1 MKSDSCYNVLW
12 LCSAQ
17 TLWRSRPGTCTSA
30 TTSKKILLGGGGVVR
45 LTAKPRYLLLL
56 HRGNE
61 KSNTV
66 TALVARSYKVMA
78 CASCCFTNLGRENPT
93 SMEWWSCITLKRLF
107 VCDFKCTER
116 ERERERERESTGYK
130 VMCPVTYTDIV
141 HVLELFRQVELA
153 GDFHRARVGNVLYA
167 FKANTHT
174 HYTHTDSS
182 LNLKGRLFSL
192 GHEISCMQSYKKVY
206 LVVEMHR

>member
-1 MKSDSCYNVLW
+1 M
-12 LCSAQ
+12 
-17 TLWRSRPGTCTSA
+17 
-30 TTSKKILLGGGGVVR
+30 
-45 LTAKPRYLLLL
+45 
-56 HRGNE
+56 
-61 KSNTV
+61 
-66 TALVARSYKVMA
+66 
-78 CASCCFTNLGRENPT
+78 
-93 SMEWWSCITLKRLF
+93 
-107 VCDFKCTER
+107 CDFKCAQRESER
-116 ERERERERESTGYK
+116 ERERERERECTGYK

-174 HYTHTDSS
+174 HTHTHTHTDSS